1 MCDTSHQILH
11 LIRILSTLSLSNL
24 VASISLLVISPAS
37 RLVSPEVMLK
47 DGAITW
53 FVLRSM

>member
-11 LIRILSTLSLSNL
+11 HIRILSTLSLSNL

-37 RLVSPEVMLK
+37 RLVSLEVMLK